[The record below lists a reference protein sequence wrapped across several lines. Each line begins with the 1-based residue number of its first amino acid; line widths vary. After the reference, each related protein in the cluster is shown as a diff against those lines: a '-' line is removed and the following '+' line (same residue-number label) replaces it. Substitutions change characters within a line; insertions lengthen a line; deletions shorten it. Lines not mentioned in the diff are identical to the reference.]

1 MRCYFL
7 VVDLLG
13 FSSLV
18 SNLDLNELDQR
29 IQNWVDLVEQV
40 KKKNDVTDIQSI
52 SDTVFVKEEDSSEGL
67 ERLLRLARA
76 LLEHGIQQSFL
87 IRGAITHGDVNWGR
101 LTSGKPVIE
110 AHKLEKSLDWIGI
123 SCAPELPHL
132 ESFWSWDRVVL
143 YPVPCK
149 TGLIRLAPA
158 VVWNIPNLQDLVA
171 KTISNGLYKKEE
183 ALPWEWQ
190 SKIHNTL
197 LFSKYLQRGAESG
210 AEAKHFGYSTP
221 THFLDKLQ

>member
-158 VVWNIPNLQDLVA
+158 VVSRA
-171 KTISNGLYKKEE
+171 EE
-183 ALPWEWQ
+183 
-190 SKIHNTL
+190 N
-197 LFSKYLQRGAESG
+197 
-210 AEAKHFGYSTP
+210 
-221 THFLDKLQ
+221 